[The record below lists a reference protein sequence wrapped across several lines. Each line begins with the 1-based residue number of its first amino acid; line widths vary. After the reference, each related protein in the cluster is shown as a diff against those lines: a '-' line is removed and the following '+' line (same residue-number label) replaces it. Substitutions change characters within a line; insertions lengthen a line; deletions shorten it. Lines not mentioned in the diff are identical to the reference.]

1 MTQLAMQD
9 QLTGLANRASSLA
22 ELDRAL
28 QSSQRSGRATAVL
41 MIGLDRFTEIND
53 TLGRNFGD
61 ELLRAAAA
69 RIQVTVRGSDLVARS
84 GSDEFLVVIR
94 ELSNATE
101 PVRAAMRII
110 DAFHDALE
118 VLGTSLTTTVSV
130 GVAIAGDNSEPA
142 AILQE
147 AETAMASA
155 KAEGR
160 DQMALF
166 NMELQAAVLER
177 VTAEDQLR
185 NALQRQELEVW
196 YQPEVELATGKIRAV
211 EALVRWLHPDR
222 DVRLADEFIRTAED
236 TGFILDIGSW
246 VIEQSFSQAAKW
258 TAARPEKLL
267 QVRVNVSALQLSL
280 PTLLETIDEAL
291 RSSGVKPELVCFEIT
306 ETALLR
312 PTATVRDNIFGIR
325 DRGISV
331 AIDDFGTGF
340 ASLAYLREYPV
351 DVIKVDKSFVGNVMT
366 NDVDRRLVAGIV
378 ALAREF
384 GVDVTAEGVEDE
396 EQAEYLRSVGCPS
409 AQGFLYSEAV
419 PAEQIDALLGHV
431 YPHS

>member
-1 MTQLAMQD
+1 MTQLVMQD

-28 QSSQRSGRATAVL
+28 QSSQRTGRSTAVL
-41 MIGLDRFTEIND
+41 MIGLDRFTEINA

-110 DAFHDALE
+110 DAFHDTLE

-130 GVAIAGDNSEPA
+130 GVSIASDTSDPA
-142 AILQE
+142 GIVSE
-147 AETAMASA
+147 AETAMAAA
-155 KAEGR
+155 KGSGR
-160 DQMALF
+160 DQMALY
-166 NMELQAAVLER
+166 NQDLQAAVLER

-185 NALQRQELEVW
+185 SALERNELEVW
-196 YQPEVELATGKIRAV
+196 YQPEIDLSNGRIRAV
-211 EALVRWLHPDR
+211 EALVRWLHPGQ
-222 DVRLADEFIRTAED
+222 DVRLAEEFIRTAED
-236 TGFILDIGSW
+236 TGCILEIGSW
-246 VIEQSFSQAAKW
+246 VIDQSFHQAAAW
-258 TAARPEKLL
+258 AAAQPDSPLL
-267 QVRVNVSALQLSL
+267 VRVNISAMQLAL
-280 PTLLETIDEAL
+280 PTLLETIDAAL
-291 RSSGVKPELVCFEIT
+291 LASDACPGLLCFEIT

-312 PTATVRDNIFGIR
+312 PTPTVRANVFGMR
-325 DRGISV
+325 ERGIHV

-351 DVIKVDKSFVGNVMT
+351 DVVKVDKSFVSNVMV

-378 ALAREF
+378 ALAREM
-384 GVDVTAEGVEDE
+384 GVDVTAEGVEHED
-396 EQAEYLRSVGCPS
+396 QAAYLRSVGCPS
-409 AQGFLYSEAV
+409 AQGFLFSEAV
-419 PAEQIDALLGHV
+419 PAEQIAPLFEHV